1 MKKKFRLRLFV
12 GEEYQPLRVVPFWLW
27 AMLFVALAGQV
38 AFANLI
44 LPPPQARA
52 EALRPPP
59 SDAVLRLFAFGDTP
73 MLARVVMLNLQGYDN
88 QRGVSVPFRQLDYH
102 LLGKWLDG
110 IVALDERADY
120 PHFSA
125 AKIYGVVNDNERR
138 RKMITWVRR
147 QFAHRPDARWEWM
160 AFSTNLAGYT
170 LKDEKL
176 ATAMARELR
185 LATTPGAVPVW
196 ARQMEIWFLENAG
209 EDATAASMLH
219 RQLLDGEINDE
230 LDYKFTYDRLKE
242 MREKMVER
250 GEMTDGEN
258 RRLINQLDAPQVN
271 TKE

>member
-176 ATAMARELR
+176 ATAMARQVQR
-185 LATTPGAVPVW
+185 LATTIIQLPKTAPC
-196 ARQMEIWFLENAG
+196 RQMHMVLENPLCPSGHRDKVQTAG
-209 EDATAASMLH
+209 TAP
-219 RQLLDGEINDE
+219 R
-230 LDYKFTYDRLKE
+230 
-242 MREKMVER
+242 
-250 GEMTDGEN
+250 
-258 RRLINQLDAPQVN
+258 
-271 TKE
+271 